1 MKKLSSYLLALS
13 LVSAPAFAAGHI
25 SDDHVEVK
33 NLSTRGMVSPGEGTM
48 ITGVSVEGDGTDY
61 VPVLFRGVGP
71 SLAEFGVAN
80 AAGDPAITL
89 FKGSDWIAT
98 NDNWGTAQPSAI
110 RASGLAPMNENESAL
125 IANLVPGTYTLHL
138 SGDHA
143 GVALSEAYFIE
154 EKSVPQN
161 LIDAGN
167 FTTLVAAV
175 QAAGLLDTLLGPG
188 PYTLFAPTDEAFAK
202 LPDGT
207 VEGLLNDIPTLSN
220 ILLYHVVLGQEVM
233 AADVSTN
240 PVVMANGNVASLSVE
255 NGVMIDNANIVEVDW
270 MGTNGIIHV
279 IDTVIIPGDA
289 PAGQTIVE
297 NLIAQG
303 NFTTLVAAV
312 QAAGLV
318 DTLNSAGPF
327 TLFAPTDAAFAKLP
341 EGTVENLLDDIPTL
355 TDILLYHVISG
366 AKVESSMVTAGD
378 VMMANGDSATLSTD
392 GGVMINDANVTGV
405 DWQSSN
411 GVIHIID
418 SVILPPM

>member
-1 MKKLSSYLLALS
+1 MKKLNSILLS
-13 LVSAPAFAAGHI
+13 LTLIAAPAFAA
-25 SDDHVEVK
+25 SDSVEVK
-33 NLSTRGMVSPGEGTM
+33 NLSTRGIVSPGEGTM
-48 ITGVSVEGDGTDY
+48 ITGISVEGDGSDY
-61 VPVLFRGVGP
+61 VPVLFRGIGP
-71 SLAEFGVAN
+71 SLTDFGVTD
-80 AAGDPAITL
+80 AAGNPAISL
-89 FKGSDWIAT
+89 FSGSSLMTSNDDWASS
-98 NDNWGTAQPSAI
+98 QPSAI
-110 RASGLAPMNENESAL
+110 RATGFAPMEATEAAL
-125 IANLVPGTYTLHL
+125 IANLVPGVYTLHL

-143 GVALSEAYFIE
+143 GVALAEAYFIE

-188 PYTLFAPTDEAFAK
+188 PYTLFAPNDDAFAK

-207 VEGLLNDIPTLSN
+207 VAALLNDIPTLSN
-220 ILLYHVVLGQEVM
+220 ILLYHVVWGAEVM

-240 PVVMANGNVASLSVE
+240 PVVMANGGVASLSIE
-255 NGVMIDNANIVEVDW
+255 DGVTIDDANIIEVDW

-279 IDTVIIPGDA
+279 IDEVIMPGDA
-289 PAGQTIVE
+289 PGDQTIVE
-297 NLIAQG
+297 NLVAQG

-312 QAAGLV
+312 QAADLV

-341 EGTVENLLDDIPTL
+341 EGTVAALLDDIPTL

-378 VMMANGDSATLSTD
+378 VTMANGDPATLATE
-392 GGVMINDANVTGV
+392 GGVKINDANVFGV

-418 SVILPPM
+418 TVIMPPM

>member
-1 MKKLSSYLLALS
+1 
-13 LVSAPAFAAGHI
+13 
-25 SDDHVEVK
+25 
-33 NLSTRGMVSPGEGTM
+33 
-48 ITGVSVEGDGTDY
+48 
-61 VPVLFRGVGP
+61 
-71 SLAEFGVAN
+71 
-80 AAGDPAITL
+80 
-89 FKGSDWIAT
+89 
-98 NDNWGTAQPSAI
+98 
-110 RASGLAPMNENESAL
+110 MNENESAL

-154 EKSVPQN
+154 EKSVPQS

-207 VEGLLNDIPTLSN
+207 VEGLLNDTPTLSN
-220 ILLYHVVLGQEVM
+220 ILLYHVVWGQEVM

-279 IDTVIIPGDA
+279 IDTVILPGDA

-378 VMMANGDSATLSTD
+378 VMMANGDSAMLSTD